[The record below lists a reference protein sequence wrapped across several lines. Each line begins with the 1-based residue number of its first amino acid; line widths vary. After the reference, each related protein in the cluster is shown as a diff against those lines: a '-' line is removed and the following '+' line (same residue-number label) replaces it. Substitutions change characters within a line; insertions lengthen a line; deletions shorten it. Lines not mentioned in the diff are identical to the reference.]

1 MGFDRILFSEWVPS
15 ESKQLIKTSENIQNC
30 SKQNILVETL
40 CEKTTED
47 LFPLKEALFSIMG
60 SYFSQKQ
67 WFEVK
72 NILMMDFFL
81 TNVQLLTSQDNTLI
95 YGLEWC
101 GSLVD
106 HSDVYLNVLDS
117 HSDDTAEEFHT
128 I

>member
-1 MGFDRILFSEWVPS
+1 MAETGFDRILFSEWVPS
-15 ESKQLIKTSENIQNC
+15 ESKQLIKTIKIVQNSSKLNIV
-30 SKQNILVETL
+30 VETL

-67 WFEVK
+67 WFEAK
-72 NILMMDFFL
+72 NILMMDLFL

-101 GSLVD
+101 GLLVD
-106 HSDVYLNVLDS
+106 
-117 HSDDTAEEFHT
+117 
-128 I
+128 